1 MSLQPTAIVAAQ
13 AARPLRHW
21 PDAALARARDAIER
35 AWCDWCAC
43 WQVTAA
49 DVDAR
54 NACDDASSAARSWT
68 PGRLSWLSTGADD
81 AVDAM
86 QALLFGREV
95 QAVRTSAPIAHE
107 LAAEALSD
115 LVRSLL
121 ALGSSIGVQR
131 KPEHDL
137 DMPPEADG
145 RRWSGALRVRLEAV
159 RDGRTTSWHL
169 HCSEPLATVL
179 CGDVQPGSAAG
190 RPALQGVADAIATQ
204 SLRFQVHLD
213 ETTLTLGTLQSLH
226 VGDVLPLSHRLDQPL
241 HVVAP
246 GATGDTPPFCAA
258 FLGSRGPHRAVELV
272 PAASALQSPKS

>member
-1 MSLQPTAIVAAQ
+1 MSLQSTAIVAAQ

-21 PDAALARARDAIER
+21 PDAALARARGAIER
-35 AWCDWCAC
+35 TWRDWCVR
-43 WQVTAA
+43 WQVTSA

-68 PGRLSWLSTGADD
+68 PGRLSWLSAGAED

-86 QALLFGREV
+86 QALLFGREG
-95 QAVRTSAPIAHE
+95 QAAGTSAPIARE
-107 LAAEALSD
+107 LAAEALAD
-115 LVRSLL
+115 LVRSFS
-121 ALGSSIGVQR
+121 ALGSSIGGQR

-137 DMPPEADG
+137 DMPPEVDG
-145 RRWSGALRVRLEAV
+145 RRWSGALRVRLQTV

-169 HCSEPLATVL
+169 HFGEPLAAVL
-179 CGDVQPGSAAG
+179 CGGVQPGSAAG

-204 SLRFQVHLD
+204 SLRFQVCLG
-213 ETTLTLGTLQSLH
+213 ETTLTLGTLQSLR

-241 HVVAP
+241 QVVAP
-246 GATGDTPPFCAA
+246 GATRETPPFCAA

-272 PAASALQSPKS
+272 PAASVFQSSES